1 MLEKDLERQVVN
13 YCKAKGVLTYK
24 FTSPAH
30 RGVPDRVMMANGKT
44 LFLELKRPGGKP
56 TALQLREIQK
66 IEQAGVKA
74 AWTDSLGGAQLL
86 IDFYLLSQKP
96 C

>member
-30 RGVPDRVMMANGKT
+30 RGVPDRVMLANGRV

-56 TALQLREIQK
+56 TALQLREMQK
-66 IEQAGVKA
+66 IEQAGCKA
-74 AWTDSLGGAQLL
+74 SWADSLGAAQIL
-86 IDFYLLSQKP
+86 IDHHLLGGFL
-96 C
+96 